1 MPVTRATQVYELQ
14 SERTRVNYS
23 ANYEYDFNERA
34 NNSQL
39 KVTSLP
45 NAN

>member
-23 ANYEYDFNERA
+23 ANYDFNERA